1 LLTEDRMAGRNDD
14 ADLDALI
21 SNLRAAVISGVQEE
35 AAANANS
42 GMNVAAGPA
51 AAGAGPAAAGA
62 GNANVMM
69 SSRKTPAEK
78 WASLPPRA
86 PSSRRAAVEATAKRT
101 EELMKQLKAA
111 EDKKFAK
118 QARRE
123 AANYKEFIT
132 ARIPILYG
140 DLPRTELEVLQKK
153 LVRIGES
160 MAAAEVGKLI
170 AQRPPRQN
178 GPSGMHSEGGKR
190 RLTTK
195 RKTTKRKTSKRKTT
209 KRKGSRRS

>member
-1 LLTEDRMAGRNDD
+1 MAGRNDD

-42 GMNVAAGPA
+42 GMNVAAGSA

-62 GNANVMM
+62 GNANVVMA
-69 SSRKTPAEK
+69 SRRTPAEK
-78 WASLPPRA
+78 WASLPARA

-101 EELMKQLKAA
+101 EDLMKQLRAA

-153 LVRIGES
+153 LAKIGES

-170 AQRPPRQN
+170 AQRPRQN
-178 GPSGMHSEGGKR
+178 GLSGMQSEGGKR
-190 RLTTK
+190 RLTS
-195 RKTTKRKTSKRKTT
+195 KRKTSKRKTS